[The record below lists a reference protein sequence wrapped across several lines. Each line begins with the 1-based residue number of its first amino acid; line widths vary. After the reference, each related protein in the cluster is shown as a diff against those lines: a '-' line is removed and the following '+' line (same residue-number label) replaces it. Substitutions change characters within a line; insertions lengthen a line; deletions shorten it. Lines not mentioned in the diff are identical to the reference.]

1 MLAEDLATGEVLRCD
16 VILDVIDKLGVL
28 TTTRE
33 LYLEEAPETFELW
46 AQDSQG
52 NAFTTLEGIEFNWKI
67 SSQNPVDGKDTGNW
81 QQVLRFLRFSESK
94 YHDVPPSVEK
104 FDRLGL
110 RGYMVLLEGFNT
122 GWAKVS
128 VHLPYQEYSNSVAPI
143 EVNIM
148 VLANII
154 LDPSDV
160 HIMVGDS
167 ISFKILQVSSLMLR
181 ALSYL
186 QISIEN
192 PFPFCS

>member
-1 MLAEDLATGEVLRCD
+1 MTCSLNTIIA
-16 VILDVIDKLGVL
+16 
-28 TTTRE
+28 
-33 LYLEEAPETFELW
+33 
-46 AQDSQG
+46 G

-67 SSQNPVDGKDTGNW
+67 SSQNPIDGKETGDW

-94 YHDVPPSVEK
+94 YHDVPASVEK

-122 GWAKVS
+122 GSAKVS
-128 VHLPYQEYSNSVAPI
+128 VHLPYPEYSNIVAPI

-167 ISFKILQVSSLMLR
+167 ISFKILQVSLPPQPSPLLHLLT
-181 ALSYL
+181 ACDSV
-186 QISIEN
+186 
-192 PFPFCS
+192 CS

>member
-1 MLAEDLATGEVLRCD
+1 ME
-16 VILDVIDKLGVL
+16 GV
-28 TTTRE
+28 
-33 LYLEEAPETFELW
+33 
-46 AQDSQG
+46 
-52 NAFTTLEGIEFNWKI
+52 EFNWKI
-67 SSQNPVDGKDTGNW
+67 SSQNPIDGKDTDNW

-104 FDRLGL
+104 FDQLGL

-122 GWAKVS
+122 GSAKVS
-128 VHLPYQEYSNSVAPI
+128 VHLPYQEYIKIVAPI

-167 ISFKILQVSSLMLR
+167 ISFKILQVSLALRFMLGGK
-181 ALSYL
+181 S
-186 QISIEN
+186 
-192 PFPFCS
+192 